1 MDWTMR
7 NPVAVGRR
15 VYLRPIEERDAE
27 ALALSSVREPDTRF
41 ADAGRVP
48 VSVMAFQHWIRQ
60 ITEDASGREITFA
73 VCRIGDDGCVGT
85 VTLRHIDPVH
95 RTAETG
101 SGMLAAADRGQG
113 LGTEAKH
120 LLLRFAFETLGLH
133 AISSSVFSGNIRSIA
148 ALRKQGYRPAGR
160 LTADVHRGGQFRDT
174 LMFDLLRHEWEA
186 AVAVTSAPDDQPES
200 PAS

>member
-1 MDWTMR
+1 MH
-7 NPVAVGRR
+7 NPVAAGER
-15 VYLRPIEERDAE
+15 VYLRPIEERDAG
-27 ALALSSVREPDTRF
+27 ALALSYVHESDIRF

-60 ITEDASGREITFA
+60 TGEDASGQEITFS
-73 VCRIGDDGCVGT
+73 VCRIGDDVCIGT
-85 VTLRHIDPVH
+85 VTLRHIDRVN

-101 SGMLAAADRGQG
+101 SGILAAEDRGRG

-133 AISSSVFSGNIRSIA
+133 AISSSVYSGNARSIA
-148 ALRKQGYRPAGR
+148 ALRKQGYRFAGR
-160 LTADVHRGGQFRDT
+160 LTADVHRGGQFADT

-186 AVAVTSAPDDQPES
+186 AMDTTPAGDDPDPSAS
-200 PAS
+200 

>member
-1 MDWTMR
+1 MR
-7 NPVAVGRR
+7 NAVAVGER
-15 VYLRPIEERDAE
+15 VYLRPMEERDAG
-27 ALALSSVREPDTRF
+27 ALALSSVRESDTQF

-60 ITEDASGREITFA
+60 VTEDTSGREITFA
-73 VCRIGDDGCVGT
+73 VCRIGVDDCIGT
-85 VTLRHIDPVH
+85 VTLRHIDAVH

-133 AISSSVFSGNIRSIA
+133 AISSSVYSGNARSIA
-148 ALRKQGYRPAGR
+148 ALRKQGYRLAGR
-160 LTADVHRGGQFRDT
+160 LTADVHRGGHFRDT

-186 AVAVTSAPDDQPES
+186 AAATVRHDQPG
-200 PAS
+200 PATS

>member
-1 MDWTMR
+1 MR

-27 ALALSSVREPDTRF
+27 ALALGSVRESDTGF
-41 ADAGRVP
+41 SDAGRVP
-48 VSVMAFQHWIRQ
+48 VSAMAFQHWIRQ
-60 ITEDASGREITFA
+60 VTKETPGREITFA
-73 VCRIGDDGCVGT
+73 VCRIEDDCIGT

-101 SGMLAAADRGQG
+101 SGLLAAADRGQG

-133 AISSSVFSGNIRSIA
+133 ALSSSVYSGNSRSIA

-160 LTADVHRGGQFRDT
+160 LTADVHRRGQFRDT

-186 AVAVTSAPDDQPES
+186 AVSTTSASDDQPDS